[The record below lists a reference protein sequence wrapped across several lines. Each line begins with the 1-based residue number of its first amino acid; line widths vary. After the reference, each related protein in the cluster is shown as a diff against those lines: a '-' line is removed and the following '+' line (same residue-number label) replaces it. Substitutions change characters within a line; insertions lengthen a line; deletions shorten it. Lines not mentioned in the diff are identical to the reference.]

1 MAYNFQK
8 TYSVKKPVRSF
19 RDLEVY
25 QKTLEASVIVVK
37 DISDALSK
45 LKCPFADELVKC
57 SLALPVALSSA
68 HSTRFGNHENSI
80 NMLERIMVGC
90 NKMVVYLEQAKGIYG
105 DKINGELV
113 DDLIRRYA
121 DVRMK
126 IFRLEKSWQKW
137 YEPASPS
144 RH

>member
-1 MAYNFQK
+1 MINYNSQK

-37 DISDALSK
+37 DVSAGLAK
-45 LKCPFADELVKC
+45 VKCPFAEELVKC
-57 SLALPVALSSA
+57 ALALPVALSSA

-80 NMLERIMVGC
+80 GMLERILVAC

-105 DKINGELV
+105 DKIDTELV
-113 DDLIRRYA
+113 DDLIRRYS
-121 DVRMK
+121 DVRTK

-137 YEPASPS
+137 YEPS
-144 RH
+144 RSRS

>member
-1 MAYNFQK
+1 MYNRSQK
-8 TYSVKKPVRSF
+8 FTVKKPVRSF

-37 DISDALSK
+37 DVSAGLAK
-45 LKCPFADELVKC
+45 VKCPFADELTKC
-57 SLALPVALSSA
+57 ALALPLAMASA

-90 NKMVVYLEQAKGIYG
+90 NKMIVYLEQAKGIYG
-105 DKINGELV
+105 SKIDGELA
-113 DDLIRRYA
+113 DDLIRRYSDA
-121 DVRMK
+121 RTK

-137 YEPASPS
+137 YEPK
-144 RH
+144 